1 MDKERLDLADWLI
14 TEGYGT
20 PYRVRVDGFKKE
32 NDHFTI
38 PCLGKSI
45 MAIRLTYFT
54 GCVDP
59 DSRDI
64 AEWGENYTNNNLGR
78 KEKIYYL
85 RRHLINLDYLSE
97 SGWVSFVVFDTK
109 VLQKDTLDKVTD
121 QKRYAKLQRQKLLAF
136 EEKIRSLL
144 DHMITFHGLSLV

>member
-1 MDKERLDLADWLI
+1 
-14 TEGYGT
+14 
-20 PYRVRVDGFKKE
+20 
-32 NDHFTI
+32 
-38 PCLGKSI
+38 
-45 MAIRLTYFT
+45 
-54 GCVDP
+54 
-59 DSRDI
+59 
-64 AEWGENYTNNNLGR
+64 
-78 KEKIYYL
+78 L